1 MALRISSES
10 LEERLASTPLIERDS
25 LVNALRNENISEYSP
40 PYLKK
45 DLVDSIINYFK
56 HKGVE
61 FGKSDTNL
69 RTDGYKRAYDTLYNS
84 HFNKEP
90 LKPVEYG
97 TKLKGIS
104 TTFLNNLSDFEK
116 LYFLA
121 GVAWYINNRKG
132 PTNDSPSLKKLENE
146 FHDALD
152 YMNLDEIASI
162 FIRDGIDVMNNKH
175 NRIVEEVE
183 EPMEVYRGNRRELY
197 KNFWVPPRSKI
208 IRPKLVKLPTIKQ
221 RIRERLTLQKEF
233 GQIYDGLESAI
244 SNDDYYSTLGDID
257 SFLDTLDLNQR
268 RFLTSY
274 YGRERLG
281 EYAVL

>member
-10 LEERLASTPLIERDS
+10 LEDRLASAPLSERDS
-25 LVNALRNENISEYSP
+25 LVNAFKNENIDEREP
-40 PYLKK
+40 PHLKK
-45 DLVDSIINYFK
+45 DLVYRIVNYFR

-61 FGKSDTNL
+61 FGKFDNNL
-69 RTDGYKRAYDTLYNS
+69 RTDGYKNAYETLYNK
-84 HFNKEP
+84 FNKEP

-104 TTFLNNLSDFEK
+104 TTFLSKISDFEK

-132 PTNDSPSLKKLENE
+132 PTNDIPSLKKLENE

-152 YMNLDEIASI
+152 YMDLHEIASI

-175 NRIVEEVE
+175 NRIVEDLEK
-183 EPMEVYRGNRRELY
+183 PMEVYRGNRREMY

-208 IRPKLVKLPTIKQ
+208 IRRKLVKLQTVKQ
-221 RIRERLTLQKEF
+221 RIRERITLQKEF
-233 GQIYDGLESAI
+233 GQMYDGLESAI
-244 SNDDYYSTLGDID
+244 SDDDYYTIHNDIDLFLGDLE
-257 SFLDTLDLNQR
+257 LDQR

-274 YGRERLG
+274 FGRERLG
-281 EYAVL
+281 EYAVI